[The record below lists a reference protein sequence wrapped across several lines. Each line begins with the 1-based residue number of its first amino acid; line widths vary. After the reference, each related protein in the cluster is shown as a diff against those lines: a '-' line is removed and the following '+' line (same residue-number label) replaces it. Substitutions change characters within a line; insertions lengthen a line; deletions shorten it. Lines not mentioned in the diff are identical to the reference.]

1 MLHRAARGDAGPRFT
16 PSERRQPMT
25 SLRAGHR
32 IPSFIVLVVAA
43 VAALVLAGVAG
54 ARTAWEA
61 DTARPRPRSTPQS
74 SPSSSRA
81 TRCVLN
87 GPSRISSGHSNF
99 ASPAKYQR
107 TGSLGSSCRRN
118 SDTARYDLL
127 AAPQEWQQAGVFEA
141 LHERLLA
148 QLRAAPARSRTR
160 SHDTQTRASPRP
172 CTRV

>member
-1 MLHRAARGDAGPRFT
+1 
-16 PSERRQPMT
+16 MT

-107 TGSLGSSCRRN
+107 TGIAWQQL
-118 SDTARYDLL
+118 
-127 AAPQEWQQAGVFEA
+127 PQELGYCSV
-141 LHERLLA
+141 
-148 QLRAAPARSRTR
+148 
-160 SHDTQTRASPRP
+160 
-172 CTRV
+172 